1 MHSVL
6 TTSQRTSKVALMKKD
21 MKDYMFGIAMGMIIF
36 LPMLIGK
43 F

>member
-1 MHSVL
+1 MPSVL

-21 MKDYMFGIAMGMIIF
+21 MKDYMFGLVMGMIIF
-36 LPMLIGK
+36 LSELLGK